1 MITSQETTNLMK
13 AMVEAAPEISSVGKN
28 KQAYGY
34 KYATL
39 DSLID
44 MLRAVLPKHGL
55 WFMQMPTRNGE
66 QSILTTRVFHTSG
79 EWIEDSIQM
88 TDTELSGKT
97 NDTQK
102 VGASI
107 TYFRRYA
114 LSSIFGVA
122 ADEDVDGNLNS
133 RPQTKTA
140 SRTANAAPQPAI
152 AQPLPPQ
159 PALAPPQ
166 TPEAEEAEKQA
177 KAAKYLNDNY
187 ANRLKQ
193 GEPPM
198 SILKDY
204 ADLLKTDV
212 QKPPVEM
219 TPTDVRVLARALAE
233 RDRERRKSAEN
244 KAVR

>member
-1 MITSQETTNLMK
+1 MITSPETNELLK
-13 AMVEAAPEISSVGKN
+13 AMIEAAPEISSISKS

-44 MLRAVLPKHGL
+44 MLRNVLPNHGL
-55 WFMQMPTRNGE
+55 WFLQMPTRLDDR
-66 QSILTTRVFHTSG
+66 SVLTTRVFHTSG
-79 EWIEDSIQM
+79 QWLEDSIEM

-122 ADEDVDGNLNS
+122 ADEDVDGNLNNAKQVQ
-133 RPQTKTA
+133 PQPKP
-140 SRTANAAPQPAI
+140 APQSK
-152 AQPLPPQ
+152 PPQ
-159 PALAPPQ
+159 QKQDPTPFIMKDLARRM
-166 TPEAEEAEKQA
+166 ES
-177 KAAKYLNDNY
+177 
-187 ANRLKQ
+187 
-193 GEPPM
+193 GETKE

-204 ADLLKTDV
+204 ADILKTDDVREV
-212 QKPPVEM
+212 QKLSEKEKVIVA
-219 TPTDVRVLARALAE
+219 TTIYKRVKE
-233 RDRERRKSAEN
+233 QTND
-244 KAVR
+244 

>member
-1 MITSQETTNLMK
+1 MITSPETNELLK
-13 AMVEAAPEISSVGKN
+13 AMIEAAPEISSISKS

-44 MLRAVLPKHGL
+44 MLRNVLPNHGL
-55 WFMQMPTRNGE
+55 WFLQMPTRIDDR
-66 QSILTTRVFHTSG
+66 SVLTTRVFHTSG
-79 EWIEDSIQM
+79 QWLEDSIEM

-122 ADEDVDGNLNS
+122 ADEDVDGNLNNAKQAQ
-133 RPQTKTA
+133 PQSKP
-140 SRTANAAPQPAI
+140 APQSK
-152 AQPLPPQ
+152 PPQ
-159 PALAPPQ
+159 QKQDPTPFIMKDLARRM
-166 TPEAEEAEKQA
+166 ES
-177 KAAKYLNDNY
+177 
-187 ANRLKQ
+187 
-193 GEPPM
+193 GETKE

-204 ADLLKTDV
+204 ADILKTDDVREV
-212 QKPPVEM
+212 QKLSEKEKVIVA
-219 TPTDVRVLARALAE
+219 TTIYKRAKEQAN
-233 RDRERRKSAEN
+233 D
-244 KAVR
+244 

>member
-1 MITSQETTNLMK
+1 MITSPETNELLK
-13 AMVEAAPEISSVGKN
+13 AMIEAAPEISSISKS

-44 MLRAVLPKHGL
+44 MLRNVLPNHGL
-55 WFMQMPTRNGE
+55 WFLQMPTRIDDR
-66 QSILTTRVFHTSG
+66 SVLTTRVFHTSG
-79 EWIEDSIQM
+79 QWLEDSIEM

-122 ADEDVDGNLNS
+122 ADEDVDGNLNNAKQAQ
-133 RPQTKTA
+133 PQSKP
-140 SRTANAAPQPAI
+140 APQSK
-152 AQPLPPQ
+152 PPQ
-159 PALAPPQ
+159 QKQDPTPFIMKDLARRM
-166 TPEAEEAEKQA
+166 ES
-177 KAAKYLNDNY
+177 
-187 ANRLKQ
+187 
-193 GEPPM
+193 GETKE

-204 ADLLKTDV
+204 ADILKTDDVREV
-212 QKPPVEM
+212 QKLSEKEKVIVA
-219 TPTDVRVLARALAE
+219 TTIYKRVKE
-233 RDRERRKSAEN
+233 QIND
-244 KAVR
+244 

>member
-1 MITSQETTNLMK
+1 MITSPETNELLK
-13 AMVEAAPEISSVGKN
+13 AMIEAAPEISSISKS

-44 MLRAVLPKHGL
+44 MLRNVLPNHGL
-55 WFMQMPTRNGE
+55 WFLQMPTRLDDR
-66 QSILTTRVFHTSG
+66 SVLTTRVFHTSG
-79 EWIEDSIQM
+79 QWLEDSIEM

-122 ADEDVDGNLNS
+122 ADEDVDGNLNNAKQAQ
-133 RPQTKTA
+133 PQSKP
-140 SRTANAAPQPAI
+140 APQSKPSQQKQDPTPFI
-152 AQPLPPQ
+152 MKD
-159 PALAPPQ
+159 LARRM
-166 TPEAEEAEKQA
+166 ES
-177 KAAKYLNDNY
+177 
-187 ANRLKQ
+187 
-193 GEPPM
+193 GETKE

-204 ADLLKTDV
+204 ADILKTDDVREV
-212 QKPPVEM
+212 QKLSEKEKVIVA
-219 TPTDVRVLARALAE
+219 TTIYKRVKE
-233 RDRERRKSAEN
+233 QTND
-244 KAVR
+244 